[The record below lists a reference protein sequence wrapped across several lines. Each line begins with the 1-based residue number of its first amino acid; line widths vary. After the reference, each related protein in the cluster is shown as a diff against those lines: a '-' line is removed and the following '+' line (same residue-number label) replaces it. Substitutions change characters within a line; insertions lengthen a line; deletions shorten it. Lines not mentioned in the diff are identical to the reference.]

1 MKRAAVALT
10 AVLLL
15 WLLAAHFVV
24 QGIVEQRSNQVAPA
38 TNSPADRSAELHK
51 SLLIADLHAD
61 SLLWGRDLLQR
72 SSRGHVDVP
81 RLISGNV
88 ALQVFSIVTKVPRNL
103 NIERNSAD
111 SDQITQLAVGEAWP
125 PNTWFSLK
133 ARALYQAERLRTMA
147 ERSRG

>member
-24 QGIVEQRSNQVAPA
+24 PAIVEQRSNSVAAVVAPQLRP
-38 TNSPADRSAELHK
+38 TDLHK

-61 SLLWGRDLLQR
+61 SLLWGRDLLRR
-72 SSRGHVDVP
+72 SARGHVDVP
-81 RLISGNV
+81 RLVSGNV
-88 ALQVFSIVTKVPRNL
+88 RLQVFSIVTKVPRKL

-111 SDQITQLAVGEAWP
+111 SDQITALAMAEAWP
-125 PNTWFSLK
+125 PDTWYSLK
-133 ARALYQAERLRTMA
+133 RRALYQAKTTT
-147 ERSRG
+147 